1 MNKNESEDQLVQHKD
16 GKVDVETL
24 TFEYRRSLTDGHA
37 LERIQ
42 SADDVR
48 YARWNSQ
55 TSDFKKHASALSEGT
70 QPFPFEGAADNRIR
84 LADETINQLV
94 ATMMNGF
101 QKSQLK
107 VGATESSDTEAAAS
121 MNTLMRWLIG
131 TKLYHELRREA
142 ELMAQYS
149 MQYGWSAMFVGWEQQ
164 NQLMPMKI
172 TLEQIVEM
180 SQQDPAFADFPK
192 LILDPA
198 QESVV
203 VDMLITQ
210 VDDLKRRPA
219 KKIVRELRETGE
231 SSIPIDYIVANKPL
245 LVACR
250 PYDEISFP
258 PETTTLQK
266 ARVIFR
272 KQYMS
277 EVELRSMIND
287 DDWNEAWVEEALKT
301 TGRSSD
307 FSDITTSVSALSA
320 DAIDRRDNLVEVVWA
335 YTKQLNDQGV
345 PAIYTTVFAPMIQR
359 DALGKALFAKHEML
373 DYNHCRYPFVEFKRE
388 VIKRRVVESR
398 PITEVIGSYQ
408 TFLKNQIDSIMDRTS
423 FETLPAIEVNKR
435 LGLINKV
442 GPAVMLPVTKSGDY
456 SFMKPPAGVATTA
469 FETISFIERSV
480 AKYFG
485 LPHPDVSPQVTM
497 MTQQSMMNNWLT
509 VWTEIYQMMF
519 QLTLQYLDDEDLM
532 KITGAQVPINRD
544 KEMPDFVLK
553 FDVSDLDQDYVLKK
567 MEIIAQQLVPLDV
580 GGSIERNK
588 LIEKLVRSISP
599 DFADDILTDQS
610 SASQK
615 MYNEVKSEMGGMML
629 GFEPNYTENDPTAGT
644 KLKYAKELGEKN
656 PKVKEAAE
664 KDQLFGQLIQNYIQ
678 NLEMSVT
685 QEQNKTI
692 GKIGVQPVT

>member
-1 MNKNESEDQLVQHKD
+1 MKNESEDHLVKHKD
-16 GKVDVETL
+16 KADIDTL
-24 TFEYRRSLTDGHA
+24 VFEYRRSLTDGHA

-42 SADDVR
+42 DADDIR

-55 TSDFKKHASALSEGT
+55 TDDFKKHASAYTEGS

-101 QKSQLK
+101 QKAQLK

-131 TKLYHELRREA
+131 TKLYHEMRREA

-164 NQLMPMKI
+164 QQMMPMKI
-172 TLEQIVEM
+172 TLEQVVEM
-180 SQQDPAFADFPK
+180 SQADPAFADFPK
-192 LILDPA
+192 LILDPE

-203 VDMLITQ
+203 TDMLMTQ
-210 VDDLKRRPA
+210 ADLKRRPA
-219 KKIVRELRETGE
+219 KKIIRELRETGE
-231 SSIPIDYIVANKPL
+231 SSIPVEYTVANKPL

-277 EVELRSMIND
+277 EVELRSMVND
-287 DDWNEAWVEEALKT
+287 DDWNEDWVEEAIKT

-307 FSDITTSVSALSA
+307 FSDITTSASALNPDS
-320 DAIDRRDNLVEVVWA
+320 IDRRDNLVEVVWA
-335 YTKQLNDQGV
+335 YTKQLNDQGI
-345 PAIYTTVFAPMIQR
+345 PAIYCTVFTPLVQR
-359 DALGKALFAKHEML
+359 DALGKEMIAKHEML

-388 VIKRRVVESR
+388 VIKRRVIESR

-435 LGLINKV
+435 LGMINKI
-442 GPAVMLPVTKSGDY
+442 GPAVQLPVTKAGDY
-456 SFMKPPAGVATTA
+456 SFMKPPAGVASTA
-469 FETISFIERSV
+469 FETIAFIERAV

-485 LPHPDVSPQVTM
+485 LPHPDIAPQVTM

-580 GGSIERNK
+580 GGSIERNR

-599 DFADDILTDQS
+599 DFADEILTDQK
-610 SASQK
+610 SASQR
-615 MYNEVKSEMGGMML
+615 MYNEVKGELGAMML
-629 GFEPNYTENDPTAGT
+629 GFEPNYTENDPSAGT
-644 KLKYAKELGEKN
+644 KLQYAQEISERN

-664 KDQLFGQLIQNYIQ
+664 SDELFSQLIQNYMQ
-678 NLEMSVT
+678 NLQMSVS
-685 QEQNKTI
+685 QEQNAQI

>member
-1 MNKNESEDQLVQHKD
+1 MKNETEDHLVHHKD
-16 GKVDVETL
+16 KVDIDTL

-42 SADDVR
+42 EADDIR

-55 TSDFKKHASALSEGT
+55 TDDFKKHASAMTEGT

-94 ATMMNGF
+94 ATLMNGF
-101 QKSQLK
+101 QKAQLK

-131 TKLYHELRREA
+131 TKLYHEMRREA

-164 NQLMPMKI
+164 QQMMPMKV

-180 SQQDPAFADFPK
+180 AQADPAFADFPQM
-192 LILDPA
+192 IMDPA

-203 VDMLITQ
+203 TDMLMTQ
-210 VDDLKRRPA
+210 VDLKRRPA
-219 KKIVRELRETGE
+219 KKIVKELRETGE
-231 SSIPIDYIVANKPL
+231 SSIPVEYTVANKPL
-245 LVACR
+245 MVACR

-287 DDWNEAWVEEALKT
+287 DDWNADWVDEAIKT

-307 FSDITTSVSALSA
+307 FSDITTSKSALNPDS
-320 DAIDRRDNLVEVVWA
+320 IDRRDNLVEVVWA
-335 YTKQLNDQGV
+335 YTKQLNEQGV
-345 PAIYTTVFAPMIQR
+345 PAVYCTVFAPLVQR
-359 DALGKALFAKHEML
+359 DALGKALFAKHEMR
-373 DYNHCRYPFVEFKRE
+373 DYNHCRDPFVEFKRE
-388 VIKRRVVESR
+388 VIKRRVIESR

-435 LGLINKV
+435 LGLVNKI
-442 GPAVMLPVTKSGDY
+442 GPAVQLPVTKAGDY
-456 SFMKPPAGVATTA
+456 SFMKPPAGVPSTA
-469 FETISFIERSV
+469 FETIAFIEKAV

-485 LPHPDVSPQVTM
+485 LTHPDIPPQMTM

-532 KITGAQVPINRD
+532 KVTGAQVPINRD

-580 GGSIERNK
+580 GGSIERNA

-599 DFADDILTDQS
+599 DFADEILTDQK
-610 SASQK
+610 SASQR

-629 GFEPNYTENDPTAGT
+629 GFEPNYTENDPSAGT
-644 KLKYAKELGEKN
+644 KLQYAQEISERN
-656 PKVKEAAE
+656 PKVQQAAE
-664 KDQLFGQLIQNYIQ
+664 SDELFSQLIQNYMQ
-678 NLEMSVT
+678 NLQMSVT
-685 QEQNKTI
+685 QGENAQI
-692 GKIGVQPVT
+692 GRIGVQPVT